1 MERFPAL
8 TRLDVNAV
16 KHPSSRGKTVY
27 IRAVHKESGIELLW
41 IEDDYLFKRCA
52 YPCVVKLP
60 DKLMVYWVHQKGW
73 NDELIRWW
81 RGLTPTAIAES
92 YSITQ
97 MEKRDFFNLFDQ
109 FKDTAVAELKEY
121 DDS

>member
-1 MERFPAL
+1 MEHLPAL
-8 TRLDVNAV
+8 TRLDSNAV
-16 KHPSSRGKTVY
+16 KHLFGRSKAVY
-27 IRAVHKESGIELLW
+27 IRAVHKESDIELLW

-73 NDELIRWW
+73 NDELIRYW

-92 YSITQ
+92 YSVRQ

-109 FKDTAVAELKEY
+109 FKDKAVVELKAY
-121 DDS
+121 DDI